1 MQKDKLG
8 PYIERLMGTVL
19 DKEQDD
25 FVRDL
30 AWSELGRL
38 KVNIDEFLLTHN
50 RDDDGEQQAKTIK
63 TLLQEE
69 KQNGKNTK

>member
-30 AWSELGRL
+30 AWSELTRL

-50 RDDDGEQQAKTIK
+50 RDDGEQQAKTIK

-69 KQNGKNTK
+69 TKDGTDR

>member
-50 RDDDGEQQAKTIK
+50 RDDGEQQAKTIK

-69 KQNGKNTK
+69 TKDGND

>member
-30 AWSELGRL
+30 AWNELTRL

-50 RDDDGEQQAKTIK
+50 RDDGEQQAKTIK

-69 KQNGKNTK
+69 TKDGND

>member
-69 KQNGKNTK
+69 KDNGTD

>member
-30 AWSELGRL
+30 AWSELTRL

-50 RDDDGEQQAKTIK
+50 RDDGEQQAKTIK

-69 KQNGKNTK
+69 TKDDNR

>member
-1 MQKDKLG
+1 MTKDKLG

-30 AWSELGRL
+30 AWNELTRL
-38 KVNIDEFLLTHN
+38 KVNIDEFLLTHT
-50 RDDDGEQQAKTIK
+50 RDDDRLDNTKTIK

-69 KQNGKNTK
+69 TTNGTD

>member
-50 RDDDGEQQAKTIK
+50 RDDDGERQAKTIK

-69 KQNGKNTK
+69 KDNGTD

>member
-30 AWSELGRL
+30 AWSELTRL
-38 KVNIDEFLLTHN
+38 KVNIDEFLLTHT

-69 KQNGKNTK
+69 TKDGTDR

>member
-30 AWSELGRL
+30 AWSELTRL

-50 RDDDGEQQAKTIK
+50 RDDGEQQAKTIK

-69 KQNGKNTK
+69 TKDGND